1 MRGIETAKVVPH
13 IVAASSTKI
22 AIEGK
27 LFHAIRTHP
36 DEIRL
41 HPKLRLLRLQP
52 GDMCWCR
59 VTDIPR
65 LSSGGWRPV
74 IVEAD
79 NGELAVFTDMTSQ
92 LAFMN
97 KRAIAASPRSV
108 KGIRTSEAVTQAA
121 LAYKTA
127 SRSHANT
134 PEPSDHSRAFEPVEW
149 PFHGRQQY
157 PELIPRWC
165 PSC

>member
-1 MRGIETAKVVPH
+1 MRGIENAEMLPH

-65 LSSGGWRPV
+65 LSNGGWRPV

-79 NGELAVFTDMTSQ
+79 SGELALFADMTSQ
-92 LAFMN
+92 LALMS
-97 KRAIAASPRSV
+97 KRTFAVSPHPAKGAAAHV
-108 KGIRTSEAVTQAA
+108 
-121 LAYKTA
+121 
-127 SRSHANT
+127 
-134 PEPSDHSRAFEPVEW
+134 
-149 PFHGRQQY
+149 
-157 PELIPRWC
+157 
-165 PSC
+165 